1 MISIQTADFDSGAE
15 IRDLQGHGAT
25 GAVVS
30 FTGLVRDM
38 ASHGAVTAIEL
49 EHYPAMTQRSLETIV
64 EQARNRWPLLGV
76 RVIHRVGYLAAG
88 EQIVL
93 VVVSSAHRH
102 AAFDAAGFIMDFLKS
117 RAPFW
122 KKEYVDGQGHWV
134 EAKASDESALDR
146 WRQD

>member
-15 IRDLQGHGAT
+15 IRALQGHGAT

-49 EHYPAMTQRSLETIV
+49 EHYPAMTQRSLEAIV

-122 KKEYVDGQGHWV
+122 KKEYTGGQGYWV

>member
-15 IRDLQGHGAT
+15 IRALQGHGAT

-30 FTGLVRDM
+30 FIGLVRDM

-64 EQARNRWPLLGV
+64 EQARSRWPLLGV
-76 RVIHRVGYLAAG
+76 RVIHRVGYLSAG

-102 AAFDAAGFIMDFLKS
+102 AAFDAAGYIMDFLKS

-134 EAKASDESALDR
+134 EAKVSDESALDR
-146 WRQD
+146 WSQD